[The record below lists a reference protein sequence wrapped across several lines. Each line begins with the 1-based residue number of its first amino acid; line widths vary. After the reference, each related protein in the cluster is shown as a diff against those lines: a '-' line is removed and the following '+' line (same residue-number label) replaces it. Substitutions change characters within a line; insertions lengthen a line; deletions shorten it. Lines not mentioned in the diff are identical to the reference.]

1 MGLVKTIDAHQHF
14 WKFDPIRDNWIT
26 NEMSAIKRDFLPGD
40 LAPILQQNG
49 FDGCIAVQASQSEEE
64 TDFLISLA
72 RHHDL
77 IKGIVGWVD
86 LQAANIT
93 DRLAQYKSFPIV
105 KGFSHVLK
113 GEPQRDLM
121 LRHNFKRGLAA
132 LQQNG
137 FVYDIL
143 VFPDQLKV
151 SAELVASYPA
161 QTFVID
167 HIGKPYVKRKE
178 VDEWKT
184 DMESIAS
191 HQNAYC
197 KISGMVTEA
206 DWNNWTN
213 DDFKPYLDV
222 VIDAFGPKRIMFGS
236 DWPVCLVAAS
246 YEKMLGIVS
255 DYFSA
260 FSKEEQDQFFGLNAI
275 AFYNL

>member
-1 MGLVKTIDAHQHF
+1 MKTIDAHQHF

-26 NEMSAIKRDFLPGD
+26 NEMSAIQRDFFPGD
-40 LAPILQQNG
+40 LRPILQQNG
-49 FDGCIAVQASQSEEE
+49 FDGCIAVQASQSEGE

-72 RHHDL
+72 RQHDL

-105 KGFSHVLK
+105 KGFRHVLQ
-113 GEPQRDLM
+113 GETQRDLM
-121 LRHNFKRGLAA
+121 LNPNFKRGIAA
-132 LQQNG
+132 LQQHD
-137 FVYDIL
+137 FTYDLLI
-143 VFPDQLKV
+143 FPDQLKF
-151 SAELVASYPA
+151 SIELVGLFP
-161 QTFVID
+161 QQKFVID
-167 HIGKPYVKRKE
+167 HIAKPYIKRKE
-178 VDEWKT
+178 IDEWKR
-184 DMESIAS
+184 DIQSIAS
-191 HQNAYC
+191 HQNVYC

-206 DWNNWTN
+206 DWEAWKK

-222 VIDAFGPKRIMFGS
+222 VINAFGTDRIMFGS

-246 YEKMLGIVS
+246 YEKMLGIVK

-260 FSKEEQDQFFGLNAI
+260 FSKEEQDEFFGLNAI